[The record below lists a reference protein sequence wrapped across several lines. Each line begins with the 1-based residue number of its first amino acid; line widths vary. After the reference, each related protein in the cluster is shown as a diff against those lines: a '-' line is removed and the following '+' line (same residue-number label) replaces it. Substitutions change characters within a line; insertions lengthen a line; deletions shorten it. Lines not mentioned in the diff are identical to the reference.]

1 MQSLTEMT
9 NCCPVS
15 LTNSAVSRPV
25 VSLQYERTV
34 SAVFD
39 VDGSVDVLVEL
50 LQVYREKG
58 VIFSQSCTLL
68 GVLCYDA
75 GRKQV
80 SFVFRREHKFCR
92 SDCFDI
98 FTLKR

>member
-1 MQSLTEMT
+1 M
-9 NCCPVS
+9 
-15 LTNSAVSRPV
+15 
-25 VSLQYERTV
+25 
-34 SAVFD
+34 FD

-58 VIFSQSCTLL
+58 VIFTQSCTLL

-80 SFVFRREHKFCR
+80 SSVFRREREHKFCR
-92 SDCFDI
+92 SDCFDT